1 MYSCWNIAFSLSA
14 LVFPIIAGSIM
25 DTLGVYKGW
34 IVVCS
39 IVAGLGGLTLAVC
52 VRCMRLSGV
61 LVTKIAAGPSF
72 KTSHD
77 GNDEEK
83 A

>member
-14 LVFPIIAGSIM
+14 LVFPIIAGTIM
-25 DTLGVYKGW
+25 DALGVHRGW
-34 IVVCS
+34 VVVCS
-39 IVAGLGGLTLAVC
+39 MVAGLGGVTLAVC

-61 LVTKIAAGPSF
+61 PVTGTAADPSS
-72 KTSHD
+72 KAARH